1 MKKLELTGLFFILF
15 TMVQAQIKN
24 SPWLDDLLRSGA
36 SPLLTKILNQPDT
49 FRYQII
55 YTKIDRDKKNS
66 PKLTNFYLNV
76 NDNSYFYP
84 ASMVKLPTALA
95 ALEKINALKDKGIDK
110 YTPMLTDSSYHGQT
124 AVNADTTAATGLP
137 SIDHYIKKIFVV
149 SDNDAYNRLY
159 EFCGQQYLN
168 ETIWKKGYKNMRITR
183 RFVKMTAEENR
194 HTNAIRFQKEG
205 KTIYTQEPAVSNA
218 TFDFSTK
225 ILIGKAHLDQDDQLV
240 NAPYDFTAHNKASL
254 TDLQQMMQSVL
265 FPGSVPQS
273 RQFNLTA
280 GDYKNLYQ
288 YMSEKPSESR
298 FPQYDTTEFFD
309 SYTKFFFFKD
319 GKQKIPG
326 HIRSFNKTGW
336 SHGFLTDVCY
346 IVDFKNNIE
355 FMLSACIYVNE
366 DQVLNDNKYEY
377 IETGYPF
384 FREVGEKIY
393 DYELKRKRT
402 VVPDLSQWKLTYD

>member
-1 MKKLELTGLFFILF
+1 MKKLELTGLFFIFF

-24 SPWLDDLLRSGA
+24 SPWLDGQLRSNA
-36 SPLLTKILNQPDT
+36 SPLLTKVLNQPDT

-66 PKLTNFYLNV
+66 PKFTNFYLNV

-84 ASMVKLPTALA
+84 ASMVKLPVALA

-110 YTPMLTDSSYHGQT
+110 YTAMLTDSSYNGQT
-124 AVNADTTAATGLP
+124 AVSADTTAATGLP
-137 SIDHYIKKIFVV
+137 SVDHYIKKIFVV
-149 SDNDAYNRLY
+149 SDNDAYSRLY

-240 NAPYDFTAHNKASL
+240 NTPYDFTAHNKATL

-265 FPGSVPQS
+265 FPGSVPAS

-280 GDYKNLYQ
+280 DDYKKLYQ

-298 FPQYDTTEFFD
+298 FPRYDTTEFFD

-366 DQVLNDNKYEY
+366 DQVLNDNKYQY

-384 FREVGEKIY
+384 FREMGEKIY
-393 DYELKRKRT
+393 DYELKRKRK
-402 VVPDLSQWKLTYD
+402 VVPDLSQWKLEYD

>member
-1 MKKLELTGLFFILF
+1 MKKLELTGLFFIFF
-15 TMVQAQIKN
+15 TMAQAQIKN
-24 SPWLDDLLRSGA
+24 SSWLEHQLRSNA
-36 SPLLTKILNQPDT
+36 SPLLTKVLNQPDS
-49 FRYQII
+49 FRYQVI

-66 PKLTNFYLNV
+66 PKFTNFYLNV
-76 NDNSYFYP
+76 NNDSYFYP

-110 YTPMLTDSSYHGQT
+110 YTAMLTDSSYTGQT
-124 AVNADTTAATGLP
+124 AVGADTTSATGLP
-137 SIDHYIKKIFVV
+137 SIDHYIKKIFLA

-168 ETIWKKGYKNMRITR
+168 ETLWGKGYNNMRITR

-194 HTNAIRFQKEG
+194 HTNAIHFQKEG
-205 KTIYTQEPAVSNA
+205 KTIYTQESAVSNA

-240 NAPYDFTAHNKASL
+240 NAPYDFTAHNKATL
-254 TDLQQMMQSVL
+254 TDLKQMMQSVL

-273 RQFNLTA
+273 RQFNLSED
-280 GDYKNLYQ
+280 DYKNLYQ

-355 FMLSACIYVNE
+355 FMLSACIYVNK

>member
-1 MKKLELTGLFFILF
+1 MKKLELTGLFFIFF

-24 SPWLDDLLRSGA
+24 SQWLDDQLRSNA
-36 SPLLTKILNQPDT
+36 SPLLNDILNQPDT
-49 FRYQII
+49 FKYQII
-55 YTKIDRDKKNS
+55 YTKIDRDRKNS
-66 PKLTNFYLNV
+66 PKFTNFYLNV
-76 NDNSYFYP
+76 DDNSYFYP

-95 ALEKINALKDKGIDK
+95 ALEKINSLKDKGIDK
-110 YTPMLTDSSYHGQT
+110 YTAMLTDSICEGQT
-124 AVNADTTAATGLP
+124 SVSTDTTATTGLP

-168 ETIWKKGYKNMRITR
+168 ETLWKKDYKNMRITR

-194 HTNAIRFQKEG
+194 HTNAIRFQKDG
-205 KTIYTQEPAVSNA
+205 RTIYTQEPATSNA
-218 TFDFSTK
+218 VFDFSRK
-225 ILIGKAHLDQDDQLV
+225 ILIGKAHLDQDDKLV
-240 NAPYDFTAHNKASL
+240 NTPYDFTTHNKATLS
-254 TDLQQMMQSVL
+254 DLQQMMLSVL
-265 FPGSVPQS
+265 FPGSAPKS
-273 RQFNLTA
+273 RQFNLTED
-280 GDYKNLYQ
+280 DYKNLYR
-288 YMSEKPSESR
+288 YMSEKPVESH
-298 FPQYDTTEFFD
+298 FPRYDTSEFFD

-326 HIRSFNKTGW
+326 YIRSFNKTGW

-346 IVDFKNNIE
+346 IVDFKNNVE
-355 FMLSACIYVNE
+355 FMLSACIYVNQ

-393 DYELKRKRT
+393 NYELKRKRK

>member
-1 MKKLELTGLFFILF
+1 MKKLELTGLFFIFF

-24 SPWLDDLLRSGA
+24 SSWLDGQFRNNA
-36 SPLLTKILNQPDT
+36 SPLLIKILNLPDT
-49 FRYQII
+49 FKYQII

-66 PKLTNFYLNV
+66 PKFTNFYLNV
-76 NDNSYFYP
+76 NDHSYFYP
-84 ASMVKLPTALA
+84 ASMVKLPVALA
-95 ALEKINALKDKGIDK
+95 ALEKINALKGKGIDK
-110 YTPMLTDSSYHGQT
+110 YTAMLTDSSYKGQT
-124 AVNADTTAATGLP
+124 AVSADTTSATGLP

-168 ETIWKKGYKNMRITR
+168 ETLWKKGYANMRITR
-183 RFVKMTAEENR
+183 RFMKMTAEENR

-205 KTIYTQEPAVSNA
+205 KTIYTQEPATSKA
-218 TFDFSTK
+218 AFDFSRK
-225 ILIGKAHLDQDDQLV
+225 ILIGKAHLDPDDQLV
-240 NAPYDFTAHNKASL
+240 NAPYDFTTHNKATLS
-254 TDLQQMMQSVL
+254 DLQQMMQSVL
-265 FPGSVPQS
+265 FPGSVPKS

-280 GDYKNLYQ
+280 DDYKSLYR

-298 FPQYDTTEFFD
+298 FPQYDTVEFFD

-319 GKQKIPG
+319 GKQKIPD

-346 IVDFKNNIE
+346 IVDFKNNVE

-384 FREVGEKIY
+384 FRAVGEKIY
-393 DYELKRKRT
+393 EYELKRGRK
-402 VVPDLSQWKLTYD
+402 VKPDLNQWKLAYD

>member
-1 MKKLELTGLFFILF
+1 MKKLELTGLFFIFF

-95 ALEKINALKDKGIDK
+95 ALEKINALKNKGIDK
-110 YTPMLTDSSYHGQT
+110 YTVMLTDSSYHGQT

-149 SDNDAYNRLY
+149 SDNDAYNSLY

-280 GDYKNLYQ
+280 DDYKNLYQ

-402 VVPDLSQWKLTYD
+402 VVPDLSQWKLQYD

>member
-1 MKKLELTGLFFILF
+1 MKKLELTGLFFIFF

-24 SPWLDDLLRSGA
+24 SQWLDDQLRSNA
-36 SPLLTKILNQPDT
+36 SPLLTDVLNQPDT
-49 FRYQII
+49 FKYQII
-55 YTKIDRDKKNS
+55 YTKIDRDRKNS
-66 PKLTNFYLNV
+66 PKFTSFYLNV

-95 ALEKINALKDKGIDK
+95 ALEKINSLKDKGIDK
-110 YTPMLTDSSYHGQT
+110 YTAMLTDSSYEGQT
-124 AVNADTTAATGLP
+124 SVSTDTTATTGLP

-168 ETIWKKGYKNMRITR
+168 ETLWKKGYKNMRITR

-194 HTNAIRFQKEG
+194 HTNAIRFKKDG
-205 KTIYTQEPAVSNA
+205 RTIYTQEPATSNA
-218 TFDFSTK
+218 VFDFSRK
-225 ILIGKAHLDQDDQLV
+225 ILIGKAHLDQDDKLV
-240 NAPYDFTAHNKASL
+240 NAPYDFTAHNKATLS
-254 TDLQQMMQSVL
+254 DLQHLMQSVL
-265 FPGSVPQS
+265 FPGSVPKS
-273 RQFNLTA
+273 RQFNLTED
-280 GDYKNLYQ
+280 DYKNLYR
-288 YMSEKPSESR
+288 YMSEKPAESR
-298 FPQYDTTEFFD
+298 FPRYDTSEFFD

-326 HIRSFNKTGW
+326 YIRSFNKTGW

-346 IVDFKNNIE
+346 IVDFKNNVE
-355 FMLSACIYVNE
+355 FMLSACIYVNH

-393 DYELKRKRT
+393 NYELKRKRK
-402 VVPDLSQWKLTYD
+402 VAPDLSQWKLTYD

>member
-1 MKKLELTGLFFILF
+1 MKKLELTGLFFIFF
-15 TMVQAQIKN
+15 TMVQAQTKN
-24 SPWLDDLLRSGA
+24 SSWLKHQLRSNA
-36 SPLLTKILNQPDT
+36 SPLLTKVLNQPDT

-55 YTKIDRDKKNS
+55 YTKIDRDRKNS
-66 PKLTNFYLNV
+66 PKFANFYLNV
-76 NDNSYFYP
+76 NEDSYFYP

-95 ALEKINALKDKGIDK
+95 ALEKISALKDKGIDK
-110 YTPMLTDSSYHGQT
+110 YTAMLTDSSYTVQT
-124 AVNADTTAATGLP
+124 AVNADATSATRLP

-168 ETIWKKGYKNMRITR
+168 ETLWKKGYKNMRITR

-205 KTIYTQEPAVSNA
+205 KTVYTQEPATSNA
-218 TFDFSTK
+218 TFDFSRE

-240 NAPYDFTAHNKASL
+240 NAPYDFTTHNKATL

-265 FPGSVPQS
+265 FPGSVPES

-280 GDYKNLYQ
+280 DDYKNLYQ

-298 FPQYDTTEFFD
+298 FPSYDTTAFFD
-309 SYTKFFFFKD
+309 SYTKFFFFRD
-319 GKQKIPG
+319 GKQKIPD

-346 IVDFKNNIE
+346 IVDFKNNLE

-384 FREVGEKIY
+384 FREVGKKIY
-393 DYELKRKRT
+393 EYELNRKRK
-402 VVPDLSQWKLTYD
+402 VVPDLNKWKLMYD

>member
-1 MKKLELTGLFFILF
+1 MKKLELTGLFFIFF

-24 SPWLDDLLRSGA
+24 SQWLDDQLRSNA
-36 SPLLTKILNQPDT
+36 SPLLTDVLNQPDT
-49 FRYQII
+49 FKYQII
-55 YTKIDRDKKNS
+55 YTKIDRDRKNS
-66 PKLTNFYLNV
+66 PKFTSFYLNV
-76 NDNSYFYP
+76 DDNSYFYP

-95 ALEKINALKDKGIDK
+95 ALEKINSLKDKGIDK
-110 YTPMLTDSSYHGQT
+110 YTAMLTDSSYEGQT
-124 AVNADTTAATGLP
+124 SVSTDTTAATGLP

-168 ETIWKKGYKNMRITR
+168 ETLWKKDYKNMRITR

-194 HTNAIRFQKEG
+194 HTNAIRFQKDG
-205 KTIYTQEPAVSNA
+205 RTIYTQEPATSNA
-218 TFDFSTK
+218 VFDFSRK
-225 ILIGKAHLDQDDQLV
+225 ILIGKAHLDQDDKLV
-240 NAPYDFTAHNKASL
+240 NAPYDFTAHNKATLS
-254 TDLQQMMQSVL
+254 DLQQMMQSVL
-265 FPGSVPQS
+265 FPGSVPKS
-273 RQFNLTA
+273 RQFNLTED
-280 GDYKNLYQ
+280 DYKNLYR
-288 YMSEKPSESR
+288 YMSEKPAESR
-298 FPQYDTTEFFD
+298 FPRYDTSEFFE

-326 HIRSFNKTGW
+326 YIRSFNKTGW

-346 IVDFKNNIE
+346 IVDFKNNVE
-355 FMLSACIYVNE
+355 FMLSACIYVNQ

-393 DYELKRKRT
+393 NYELKRKRK
-402 VVPDLSQWKLTYD
+402 VAPDLSQWKLTYD